1 MVIASLIVQGVLRLL
16 LPQNSDNKNA
26 FRLYPIENRVRA
38 VHTAAIP
45 FTDMIDGG
53 VSFRLHCEFT
63 KALLHAILVVQGLDK
78 AETITPEIE
87 NIFKIAVR
95 GLG

>member
-1 MVIASLIVQGVLRLL
+1 
-16 LPQNSDNKNA
+16 
-26 FRLYPIENRVRA
+26 
-38 VHTAAIP
+38 
-45 FTDMIDGG
+45 MIDGG

-63 KALLHAILVVQGLDK
+63 KALLHAILLVQGLDK